1 VKFRERGQRFAVFF
15 IERVMCRRLLIA
27 DDSPE
32 MRWLIRSMLGHKFG
46 EVAEAADGRE
56 LFWQLLRA
64 AYIEDRSLLVIAD
77 VYMPIYDGLQV
88 LDAFRYLGFDLPLL
102 VISAFPNDHI
112 RERVARLG
120 VPMLPKPFTGPQ
132 LERAVAELRAGA

>member
-1 VKFRERGQRFAVFF
+1 MR
-15 IERVMCRRLLIA
+15 RRLLIA

-32 MRWLIRSMLGHKFG
+32 MRWLIRSLVGDRYA
-46 EVAEAADGRE
+46 EIAEAADGRE

-64 AYIEDRSLLVIAD
+64 AYLEDRSLIVIAD

-88 LDAFRYLGFDLPLL
+88 VDACRYLGFDVPLL
-102 VISAFPNDHI
+102 VISAFPSAEL

-132 LERAVAELRAGA
+132 LERAVAQLSAGA